1 MTGDGLVQLERPPA
15 EAPAVDDDDAR
26 LIEALRCGD
35 EDAFSWLVRRHHG
48 PLLRYAGVF
57 CRDRAVAEEVVQETW
72 LGVIRGVGTFEG
84 RSSLATWIFHI
95 LANRARTSGG
105 RESRSVPFSA
115 LVAREVEDDEPAV
128 DPDRFV
134 PVGAPRRPGGWAAPP
149 QPWNAPE
156 ERMLAAETRRVIDEA
171 IAELPPA
178 QREVIMLRDVLGMEA
193 DEACRVMSLTAG
205 NQRVLLHRARSRVRR
220 ALDAHLAP
228 EPV

>member
-15 EAPAVDDDDAR
+15 ASAGDDDEAS
-26 LIEALRCGD
+26 LIEALSCGD
-35 EDAFSWLVRRHHG
+35 EEAFSWLVRRHHG
-48 PLLRYAGVF
+48 SLLRYAGVF

-72 LGVIRGVGTFEG
+72 LGVIRGIGAFQG
-84 RSSLATWIFHI
+84 RSSLTTWIFHI

-115 LVAREVEDDEPAV
+115 LVARELEDDAPAV
-128 DPDRFV
+128 DPDRFICA
-134 PVGAPRRPGGWAAPP
+134 GASRWPGGWAAPP

-156 ERMLAAETRRVIDEA
+156 DRMLGAETRRVIDEA
-171 IAELPPA
+171 IAELPQV
-178 QREVIMLRDVLGMEA
+178 QRGVITLRDVLGMEA
-193 DEACRVMSLTAG
+193 DEACRVMSLTPG
-205 NQRVLLHRARSRVRR
+205 NQRILLHRARSRVRR

>member
-15 EAPAVDDDDAR
+15 EAPAV
-26 LIEALRCGD
+26 
-35 EDAFSWLVRRHHG
+35 
-48 PLLRYAGVF
+48 Y
-57 CRDRAVAEEVVQETW
+57 
-72 LGVIRGVGTFEG
+72 
-84 RSSLATWIFHI
+84 
-95 LANRARTSGG
+95 
-105 RESRSVPFSA
+105 
-115 LVAREVEDDEPAV
+115 DDEPAV

-220 ALDAHLAP
+220 ALDVHLAP